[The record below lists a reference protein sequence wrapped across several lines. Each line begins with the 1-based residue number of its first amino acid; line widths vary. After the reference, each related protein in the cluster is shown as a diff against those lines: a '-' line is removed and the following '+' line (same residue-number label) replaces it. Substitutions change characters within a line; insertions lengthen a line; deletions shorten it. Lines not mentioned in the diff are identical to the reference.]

1 MRMLQADQTPES
13 RYQDAPLWVC
23 VRFVATWL
31 LGGTIL
37 GVLFGPW
44 TGISV
49 GLLIA
54 IGYVRAVH
62 WSAVLSALAPSSRDR
77 NKRGDSR
84 VLGP

>member
-37 GVLFGPW
+37 GVLFGLW

-49 GLLIA
+49 GLLME
-54 IGYVRAVH
+54 V
-62 WSAVLSALAPSSRDR
+62 SE
-77 NKRGDSR
+77 RGGAWGMHRSP
-84 VLGP
+84 LC

>member
-1 MRMLQADQTPES
+1 MLQADQTGES
-13 RYQDAPLWVC
+13 TYRDPRLWVC
-23 VRFVATWL
+23 VRFLATWL

-44 TGISV
+44 TGICV

-54 IGYVRAVH
+54 IVYVRAVH
-62 WSAVLSALAPSSRDR
+62 WNAVLAGLAPRPRPR
-77 NKRGDSR
+77 NKRRDSR

>member
-1 MRMLQADQTPES
+1 MLQADQTRES
-13 RYQDAPLWVC
+13 RYRDTPRWVC
-23 VRFVATWL
+23 VRFLATWL

-44 TGISV
+44 AGISV

-54 IGYVRAVH
+54 IVYVRAVH
-62 WSAVLSALAPSSRDR
+62 WNAVLAALAPRSRDR
-77 NKRGDSR
+77 NKRRHSR

>member
-1 MRMLQADQTPES
+1 MRQADKTPES
-13 RYQDAPLWVC
+13 RHQDARLWVC
-23 VRFVATWL
+23 VRFLATWV

-44 TGISV
+44 IGIPL

-62 WSAVLSALAPSSRDR
+62 WNVVLAALAPPSRDQH
-77 NKRGDSR
+77 KRRDSQ

>member
-1 MRMLQADQTPES
+1 MLQADQSPES

-23 VRFVATWL
+23 VRFLATWL

-37 GVLFGPW
+37 SVLFGPW
-44 TGISV
+44 IGIPV

-54 IGYVRAVH
+54 ICYVKAVH
-62 WSAVLSALAPSSRDR
+62 WNVVLAALPPRPRDR
-77 NKRGDSR
+77 HKRRDSS